1 VDNNKAMVETQKH
14 IPSYL
19 TEKSN
24 IVRLILLTAAFALVF
39 INIYAPFGV
48 ETWYSVTKWELL
60 AYSSL
65 VILTGVLVVVVSRII
80 MYWFSKKHSLFLWQY
95 IIWVFAEVFFM
106 AMFYT
111 LFEKLI
117 LNDNRFIGDIFQ
129 NSAKNTA
136 LVLLLPYSV
145 LWLYFSWRDKKI
157 QLIKLSENPPIVDSS
172 KNMIPFLDEKGEL
185 RFSVKLENFLFLESA
200 DNYVNIH
207 YLDKNKTSRFVL
219 RNTIKRL
226 EESLKGTEIIRCHRS
241 YMVNFEKVKIL
252 KKDKDELSL
261 ELDVPSAI
269 SIPVSKTYVESVME
283 VFTRFCLS
291 RNK

>member
-1 VDNNKAMVETQKH
+1 MIESQKP

-48 ETWYSVTKWELL
+48 ANWYNVTKWELL

-65 VILTGVLVVVVSRII
+65 VILTGVLVVVISRII
-80 MYWFSKKHSLFLWQY
+80 MYWVSKKQSLFLWQY
-95 IIWVFAEVFFM
+95 LIWVFAEVFFM

-111 LFEKLI
+111 LFEKLF
-117 LNDNRFIGDIFQ
+117 LKDSRFFGDIFQ
-129 NSAKNTA
+129 SSAKNTA

-145 LWLYFSWRDKKI
+145 LWLYFSWREKKN
-157 QLIKLSENPPIVDSS
+157 QLIKLTGNLPIFDSS
-172 KNMIPFLDEKGEL
+172 KNMIPFHDEKGEL
-185 RFSVKLENFLFLESA
+185 RFSVKLENLLYLESA
-200 DNYVNIH
+200 DNYVIVH
-207 YLDKNKTSRFVL
+207 YLDKDKTLRFIL

-226 EESLKGTEIIRCHRS
+226 EESLKGTEVIRCHRS

-252 KKDKDELSL
+252 RKDKDELCL

-269 SIPVSKTYVESVME
+269 ALPVSKSYVESVME
-283 VFTRFCLS
+283 IFTKFCLS
-291 RNK
+291 RKG

>member
-1 VDNNKAMVETQKH
+1 MIDIQKP

-24 IVRLILLTAAFALVF
+24 IVRLIILTAFFALVF

-48 ETWYSVTKWELL
+48 ETWYNVTKWELL

-65 VILTGVLVVVVSRII
+65 VILTGVLVVVISRIL
-80 MYWFSKKHSLFLWQY
+80 MYQLSKKTTLLLWQY
-95 IIWVFAEVFFM
+95 LLWIVAEAFFM

-117 LNDNRFIGDIFQ
+117 LKDARFVGDIFRA
-129 NSAKNTA
+129 SAKNTA

-145 LWLYFSWRDKKI
+145 LWLYFSWREKKL
-157 QLIKLSENPPIVDSS
+157 QLIKLTENPPTFDLT
-172 KNMIPFLDEKGEL
+172 KNMIPFHDEKGEL
-185 RFSVKLENFLFLESA
+185 RFSIKIESLLYLESA
-200 DNYVNIH
+200 DNYVNIY
-207 YLDKNKTSRFVL
+207 YLDNSKTARFTL

-241 YMVNFEKVKIL
+241 YMVNFDKVKIL
-252 KKDKDELSL
+252 RKDKEELLL
-261 ELDVPSAI
+261 ELDLPNTLN
-269 SIPVSKTYVESVME
+269 IPVSKTYIESVME
-283 VFTRFCLS
+283 TFTRFCLS
-291 RNK
+291 RKN